1 MPNYVTNIITFGTD
15 DGAKAAFRRMLDTV
29 RVDGKELGS
38 ISFEKLLPMPEYVRA
53 SMKSGPDHAAH
64 GGQSKNQNGA
74 EKTVFPLWYAWSCDH
89 WGSPWDAVDF
99 CPLDPER
106 GDSTMTFSTAWSPVP
121 LVVTELSRWFPD
133 QTITYCWAEN
143 ENIGMNVGE
152 MDLKGG
158 AVLSELIP
166 EEESREAYELSAD
179 ILGLD
184 LADFGLYLTEDET
197 AYEYRETPLEECPS
211 PEKNHIPSHKNDNP
225 RQRDSAR

>member
-1 MPNYVTNIITFGTD
+1 MPNYVTNIITFGTN

-38 ISFEKLLPMPEYVRA
+38 ITFEKLLPMPEYVRA
-53 SMKSGPDHAAH
+53 SMKPGQDHTAR

-74 EKTVFPLWYAWSCDH
+74 EKTVFPLWYTWSCDH

-106 GDSTMTFSTAWSPVP
+106 GDSTMTFSTAWSPVS
-121 LVVTELSRWFPD
+121 LVVAELSRRFPN
-133 QTITYCWAEN
+133 QTITYRWAEN
-143 ENIGMNVGE
+143 ENLGMNVGE
-152 MDLKGG
+152 MVLKGG